1 MKIIGIDDNQEKS
14 KKLNKK
20 RLILTII
27 IGIIVITIITLTCV
41 YMGNKNFRDFIDKYV
56 LMKNVTENNL
66 NSITLDEPDNIQVYA
81 YDKYISVFSQN
92 KLVGYNSSGKK
103 EYELSVEMSNPI
115 IDTNNRFLLIAE
127 KGKQRIYLISGN
139 NIVWQKDLDGNISR
153 INVNKN
159 GYVSVILTGTTY
171 KSIIQTFDNQGNEI
185 FKTYL
190 SSSIATDSDISA
202 DNRYLSF
209 AEIST
214 NGTVVQSR
222 IKTISIQEAKEKEK
236 KSEAIINNVTSKS
249 DSTILNLKYQDSNKL
264 ICMYDNS
271 IHIIQNGTDEE
282 LFSLKE
288 DGQKIVFADVELNNY
303 AFRILEKSSLLST
316 QSTVKFINVGNKKI
330 NVYSIDSVIKEVYV
344 YNNLIALNLG
354 SEVYFVE
361 TNGWLNK
368 KYTSSQEVRK
378 IVMNSEFAGI
388 VYRDKI
394 EIINL

>member
-1 MKIIGIDDNQEKS
+1 MKIIGIDENPEKT
-14 KKLNKK
+14 KQLNKK
-20 RLILTII
+20 KLILTII
-27 IGIIVITIITLTCV
+27 ISIICIAIITLICI
-41 YMGNKNFRDFIDKYV
+41 YMGNKEFRDFIDKYV

-81 YDKYISVFSQN
+81 YDKYISIFSQN
-92 KLVGYNSSGKK
+92 KLVGYNSLGKK
-103 EYELSVEMSNPI
+103 EYELPVEMSDPI

-139 NIVWQKDLDGNISR
+139 NIVWQKDLDGDISR

-249 DSTILNLKYQDSNKL
+249 NSTILNLKYQDSNKL
-264 ICMYDNS
+264 ICMYDDS
-271 IHIIQNGTDEE
+271 IHLIQNGTDEE
-282 LFSLKE
+282 ILKLE
-288 DGQKIVFADVELNNY
+288 ENGQKIVFADVELNNY
-303 AFRILEKSSLLST
+303 VFRILEKSSLLNT
-316 QSTVKFINVGNKKI
+316 QSTVEFTNIGSKKTNI
-330 NVYSIDSVIKEVYV
+330 YTIDSVIKEVYV
-344 YNNLIALNLG
+344 NNNLIALNLG

>member
-1 MKIIGIDDNQEKS
+1 MKIIGIDDNQEKT
-14 KKLNKK
+14 KQLNKK
-20 RLILTII
+20 KLILAII
-27 IGIIVITIITLTCV
+27 IGIIAIAIIVLVCI
-41 YMGNKNFRDFIDKYV
+41 YMGNRDFRDFIDKYV

-66 NSITLDEPDNIQVYA
+66 NSITLDEPENIQVYA
-81 YDKYISVFSQN
+81 YDKYISIFSQN

-103 EYELSVEMSNPI
+103 EYELSVEMSAPI

-127 KGKQRIYLISGN
+127 KGKQKIYLISGN
-139 NIVWQKDLDGNISR
+139 SIVWQKDLDGNISR

-214 NGTVVQSR
+214 NGTVAQSR

-236 KSEAIINNVTSKS
+236 KSETIINNVTTQS
-249 DSTILNLKYQDSNKL
+249 DSTILNLKYQDSNRL
-264 ICMYDNS
+264 ICMYDDS
-271 IHIIQNGTDEE
+271 IHSIQNGTDEE

-288 DGQKIVFADVELNNY
+288 DGQKVVFADVELNNY
-303 AFRILEKSSLLST
+303 AFRILEKNSLLNT
-316 QSTVKFINVGNKKI
+316 QSTVEFMNVGSKKTNI
-330 NVYSIDSVIKEVYV
+330 YTVDSVIKEVYV
-344 YNNLIALNLG
+344 NSNLIALNLG
-354 SEVYFVE
+354 SEVYFVG

-378 IVMNSEFAGI
+378 IVMNNEFAGI

-394 EIINL
+394 EIIDL

>member
-1 MKIIGIDDNQEKS
+1 MKIIGIEDNQEKARQLNT
-14 KKLNKK
+14 KK
-20 RLILTII
+20 LILTII
-27 IGIIVITIITLTCV
+27 IGIIAIIIITLICI
-41 YMGNKNFRDFIDKYV
+41 YMGNRNFRDFIDKYV

-66 NSITLDEPDNIQVYA
+66 NSITLDEPENIQVYA
-81 YDKYISVFSQN
+81 YDKYISIFSQN

-103 EYELSVEMSNPI
+103 EYELSVEMSDPI

-127 KGKQRIYLISGN
+127 KGKQKIYLISGN
-139 NIVWQKDLDGNISR
+139 SIVWQKDLDGNISR

-185 FKTYL
+185 FTTYL
-190 SSSIATDSDISA
+190 SSSIAMDSDISA
-202 DNRYLSF
+202 DNKYLSF

-214 NGTVVQSR
+214 DGTIVQSR

-236 KSEAIINNVTSKS
+236 KSETIINNVTSQS
-249 DSTILNLKYQDSNKL
+249 DSTILNLKYQDSNRL
-264 ICMYDNS
+264 ICMYDDS
-271 IHIIQNGTDEE
+271 VHLIQNGTDEE

-288 DGQKIVFADVELNNY
+288 DGQKVVFADVELNNY
-303 AFRILEKSSLLST
+303 AFRILEKNSLLST
-316 QSTVKFINVGNKKI
+316 QSTVEFMNIGSKKTNI
-330 NVYSIDSVIKEVYV
+330 YTVDSVIKEVYV
-344 YNNLIALNLG
+344 NSNLIALNLG
-354 SEVYFVE
+354 SEVYFVG

-378 IVMNSEFAGI
+378 IVMNNEFAGI

>member
-1 MKIIGIDDNQEKS
+1 MKIIGIEDNQEKARQLNT
-14 KKLNKK
+14 KK
-20 RLILTII
+20 LILTII
-27 IGIIVITIITLTCV
+27 IGIIALIIITLICI
-41 YMGNKNFRDFIDKYV
+41 YMGNRNFRDFIDKYV

-66 NSITLDEPDNIQVYA
+66 NSITLDEPENIQVYA
-81 YDKYISVFSQN
+81 YDKYISIFSQN

-103 EYELSVEMSNPI
+103 EYELSVEMSDPI

-127 KGKQRIYLISGN
+127 KGKQKIYLISGN
-139 NIVWQKDLDGNISR
+139 SIVWQKDLDGNISR

-185 FKTYL
+185 FTTYL
-190 SSSIATDSDISA
+190 SSSIAMDSDISA
-202 DNRYLSF
+202 DNKYLSF

-214 NGTVVQSR
+214 DGTIVQSR

-236 KSEAIINNVTSKS
+236 KSETIINNVTSQS
-249 DSTILNLKYQDSNKL
+249 DSTILNLKYQDSNRL
-264 ICMYDNS
+264 ICMYDDS
-271 IHIIQNGTDEE
+271 VHLIQNGTDEE

-288 DGQKIVFADVELNNY
+288 DGQKVVFADVELNNY
-303 AFRILEKSSLLST
+303 AFRILEKNSLLST
-316 QSTVKFINVGNKKI
+316 QSTVEFMNVGSKKTNI
-330 NVYSIDSVIKEVYV
+330 YTVDSVIKEVYV
-344 YNNLIALNLG
+344 NSNLIALNLG
-354 SEVYFVE
+354 SEVYFVG

-378 IVMNSEFAGI
+378 IVMNNEFAGI

>member
-1 MKIIGIDDNQEKS
+1 MKIIGIDDNQEKT
-14 KKLNKK
+14 KQLNKK
-20 RLILTII
+20 KLILAII
-27 IGIIVITIITLTCV
+27 IGIIAIAIIVLVCI
-41 YMGNKNFRDFIDKYV
+41 YMGNRNFRDFIDKYV

-66 NSITLDEPDNIQVYA
+66 NSITLDEPENIQVYA
-81 YDKYISVFSQN
+81 YDKYISIFSQN

-103 EYELSVEMSNPI
+103 EYELSVEMSDPI

-127 KGKQRIYLISGN
+127 KGKQKIYLISGN
-139 NIVWQKDLDGNISR
+139 SIVWQKDLDGNISR

-214 NGTVVQSR
+214 NGTVAQSR

-236 KSEAIINNVTSKS
+236 KSETIINNVTTQS
-249 DSTILNLKYQDSNKL
+249 DSTILNLKYQDSNRL
-264 ICMYDNS
+264 ICMYDDS
-271 IHIIQNGTDEE
+271 IHSIQNGTDEE
-282 LFSLKE
+282 LFSLRE
-288 DGQKIVFADVELNNY
+288 DGQKVVFADVELNNY
-303 AFRILEKSSLLST
+303 AFRILEKNSLLNT
-316 QSTVKFINVGNKKI
+316 QSTVEFMNVGSKKTNI
-330 NVYSIDSVIKEVYV
+330 YTVDSVIKEVYV
-344 YNNLIALNLG
+344 NSNLIALNLG
-354 SEVYFVE
+354 SEVYFVG

-378 IVMNSEFAGI
+378 IVMNNEFAGI

-394 EIINL
+394 EIIDL

>member
-1 MKIIGIDDNQEKS
+1 MKIIGIDDNQEKARQ
-14 KKLNKK
+14 LNTRK
-20 RLILTII
+20 LILTII
-27 IGIIVITIITLTCV
+27 IGIIAIIIITLICI
-41 YMGNKNFRDFIDKYV
+41 YMGNRNFRDFIDKYV

-66 NSITLDEPDNIQVYA
+66 NSITLDEPENIQVYA
-81 YDKYISVFSQN
+81 YDKYISIFSQN

-103 EYELSVEMSNPI
+103 EYELSVEMSDPI

-127 KGKQRIYLISGN
+127 KGKQKIYLISGN
-139 NIVWQKDLDGNISR
+139 SIVWQKDLDGNISR

-185 FKTYL
+185 FTTYL
-190 SSSIATDSDISA
+190 SSSIAMDSDISA
-202 DNRYLSF
+202 DNKYLSF

-214 NGTVVQSR
+214 DGTIVQSR

-236 KSEAIINNVTSKS
+236 KSETIINNVTSQS
-249 DSTILNLKYQDSNKL
+249 DSTILNLKYQDSNRL
-264 ICMYDNS
+264 ICMYDDS
-271 IHIIQNGTDEE
+271 VHLIQNGTDEE

-288 DGQKIVFADVELNNY
+288 DGQKVVFADVELNNY
-303 AFRILEKSSLLST
+303 AFRILEKNSLLST
-316 QSTVKFINVGNKKI
+316 QSTVEFMNIGSKKTNI
-330 NVYSIDSVIKEVYV
+330 YTVDSVIKEVYV
-344 YNNLIALNLG
+344 NSNLIALNLG
-354 SEVYFVE
+354 SEVYFVG

-378 IVMNSEFAGI
+378 IVMNNEFAGI